1 MACKIT
7 FVINHSAFFVSHR
20 LAIAKAAI
28 DEGFS
33 VTLITGQEA
42 SSIMDTDSKK
52 ILDES
57 GIKHKKTSFKSSSLN
72 LFLEFIGFIQTIS
85 TLIIVRP
92 QILHAASI
100 KGIIYGGLAAKILRI
115 NSLVIS
121 ISGLGFAFTGKKT
134 LLKKIL
140 SFIFMIIFRIVCSHK
155 NKKVIVQNEDD
166 KNFILTNG
174 FAILDEI
181 ELIKGSGV
189 DLSLFK
195 YNELDSNN
203 KKIIF
208 PARLLIDKGVV
219 EFLKSSEILFNK
231 FPDWKFILVGADDY
245 KNPSAISKELLNSYL
260 LQKNI
265 INLGFV
271 KNMHEIF
278 NDSAIVCLPSYREGM
293 PKSLLEAAS
302 VGRPIVT
309 TNTIGCKESIIDNYT
324 GLLVPVGNSR
334 LLSKALMKL
343 MESASLRK
351 EFGLNGRKFAEDN
364 FDVRIVQNKTIE
376 IYKELIL

>member
-1 MACKIT
+1 N
-7 FVINHSAFFVSHR
+7 V
-20 LAIAKAAI
+20 
-28 DEGFS
+28 
-33 VTLITGQEA
+33 
-42 SSIMDTDSKK
+42 
-52 ILDES
+52 
-57 GIKHKKTSFKSSSLN
+57 
-72 LFLEFIGFIQTIS
+72 FLEFIGFIQTIS

-245 KNPSAISKELLNSYL
+245 KNPSVISKELLNSYL

-309 TNTIGCKESIIDNYT
+309 TNTIGC
-324 GLLVPVGNSR
+324 
-334 LLSKALMKL
+334 
-343 MESASLRK
+343 
-351 EFGLNGRKFAEDN
+351 
-364 FDVRIVQNKTIE
+364 
-376 IYKELIL
+376 